1 MGVKTVTDQAVPP
14 LRPRLD
20 KTIHERARLMIL
32 TYLASGTEEK
42 AGFTELKDALGFSAG
57 NLSIQLKNLEEAGF
71 IGIEKSFRDNKPY
84 TEVFLTETGRS
95 ALDVYLD
102 EMERLIGALRR

>member
-1 MGVKTVTDQAVPP
+1 MTDQVGTP

-32 TYLASGTEEK
+32 TYLASGTEER

-57 NLSIQLKNLEEAGF
+57 NLSIQCKNLEEVGF
-71 IGIEKSFRDNKPY
+71 IGIEKSFKDNKPY
-84 TEVFLTETGRS
+84 TELFLTEAGRA
-95 ALDVYLD
+95 ALDEYLD